1 MRIRF
6 DNADFRRFL
15 SVQCVWCVGNLKVET
30 EPKPENDSSAA
41 LPWALDDVVII
52 KSPPSCLAVT
62 AGAEKLRGG
71 ISRSL
76 IIYSFAVLFST
87 ANFQKFKYRDGQ
99 H

>member
-41 LPWALDDVVII
+41 LPWALDDVWSSS
-52 KSPPSCLAVT
+52 SPLPPVCRHSWCRKI
-62 AGAEKLRGG
+62 EGG
-71 ISRSL
+71 HL
-76 IIYSFAVLFST
+76 V
-87 ANFQKFKYRDGQ
+87 